1 MKKGEIKMLQKMDM
15 LIEIGKLKAKRAIQS
30 FMRDERGLSGVVVA
44 VLLILVAVLAV
55 VLLWE
60 YLGKWIEDMW
70 RKITDNAGDLE

>member
-1 MKKGEIKMLQKMDM
+1 MLQKMDM

-60 YLGKWIEDMW
+60 YLGKWIKDMW
-70 RKITDNAGDLE
+70 RDISGKASGLE

>member
-1 MKKGEIKMLQKMDM
+1 MRKGEIKMLQKMDM
-15 LIEIGKLKAKRAIQS
+15 LIETGKLKAKRAIQS

-60 YLGKWIEDMW
+60 YLGKWIKDMW
-70 RKITDNAGDLE
+70 RDISGKASGLE

>member
-1 MKKGEIKMLQKMDM
+1 MKKGEIKMLEKMDM

-60 YLGKWIEDMW
+60 YLGKWIKDMW
-70 RKITDNAGDLE
+70 RDISGKASGLE